1 MNNDMFFR
9 KREVNELV
17 VLSDEVSPR
26 ATGAKNNSLFQFS
39 GVSVSSAVSIVCVRA
54 SAADIRAD
62 FGIILGIFEVVRRSF
77 SR

>member
-9 KREVNELV
+9 KREVSEQL

-54 SAADIRAD
+54 SAAGIRAD
-62 FGIILGIFEVVRRSF
+62 FGMILGILE
-77 SR
+77 